1 MSKTDK
7 PDLGKWEVLEEA
19 IIHLFNHSSLVQ
31 LLIEGRIASLS
42 SISALLLE
50 INNNIVHKSKKI

>member
-7 PDLGKWEVLEEA
+7 PDLGKWEVLEGTN
-19 IIHLFNHSSLVQ
+19 ILFQ

-42 SISALLLE
+42 SISALLLG
-50 INNNIVHKSKKI
+50 INNNSLYI

>member
-7 PDLGKWEVLEEA
+7 PDLGKWKVLEETN
-19 IIHLFNHSSLVQ
+19 IHLFNYSSLFQ

-42 SISALLLE
+42 SISVLLG
-50 INNNIVHKSKKI
+50 INNNIV